1 MLKMLVILLG
11 VISRQACYNYCI
23 LIQKPKSKSDP
34 DVEIF
39 TAVSVFN
46 YSRLFGSHGI
56 TYC

>member
-1 MLKMLVILLG
+1 MLKTMVILLG
-11 VISRQACYNYCI
+11 AISRQAYYIYCI
-23 LIQKPKSKSDP
+23 LKTKTKSDP